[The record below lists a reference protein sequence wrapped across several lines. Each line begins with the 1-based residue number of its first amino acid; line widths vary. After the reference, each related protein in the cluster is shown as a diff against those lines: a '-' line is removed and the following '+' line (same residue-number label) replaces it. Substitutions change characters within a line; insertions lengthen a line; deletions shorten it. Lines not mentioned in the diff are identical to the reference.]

1 MTGHRRGRVHL
12 GVAGCL
18 AAAALAAGCGSD
30 DGDTPSPGIA
40 NPASEFC
47 VAQGGEVD
55 IVDEEGGQVGY
66 CVLPDGTRVEEWE
79 YFRANSTTV
88 P

>member
-1 MTGHRRGRVHL
+1 MTSRGGLYV

-18 AAAALAAGCGSD
+18 AATALVVGCGSD
-30 DGDTPSPGIA
+30 GGDDTPSPGIA

-47 VAQGGEVD
+47 VQQGGEVD
-55 IVDEEGGQVGY
+55 IVDEDNGQVGY
-66 CVLPDGTRVEEWE
+66 CVLPDGTRIEEWE
-79 YFRANSTTV
+79 YFRANSTTE

>member
-1 MTGHRRGRVHL
+1 MTGHRGRLHG
-12 GVAGCL
+12 GVAAVL
-18 AAAALAAGCGSD
+18 AAVLLVAACGD
-30 DGDTPSPGIA
+30 DGDDTPSPGIA

-47 VAQGGEVD
+47 VQQGGEVD
-55 IVDEEGGQVGY
+55 IVDEDDGQVGY

-79 YFRANSTTV
+79 YFRANSTTE